1 MEEVREMEEVRF
13 NLKDFDRVSI
23 PISEYRELIE
33 AKCKAE
39 AEADRNLNDWAREK
53 RRADW
58 ADSELEELKAKFE
71 EERLKNKADR
81 AKASEQIDQ
90 FVDFINTND
99 LGDKF
104 SEFRKREQNGR
115 D

>member
-1 MEEVREMEEVRF
+1 MEE
-13 NLKDFDRVSI
+13 SI
-23 PISEYRELIE
+23 KNMVWISTGEYRELIE
-33 AKCKAE
+33 AKCEAE
-39 AEADRNLNDWAREK
+39 AEADKNLSDWALAR
-53 RRADW
+53 RRADR
-58 ADSELEELKAKFE
+58 AESELEELKAKFE
-71 EERLKNKADR
+71 EARLNTKADLG
-81 AKASEQIDQ
+81 KAREQIDQ

>member
-1 MEEVREMEEVRF
+1 MEEVRF
-13 NLKDFDRVSI
+13 KDMDRVSI
-23 PISEYRELIE
+23 PVQEYRELIE

-39 AEADRNLNDWAREK
+39 AEAEKNLSDWAREK

-58 ADSELEELKAKFE
+58 AESELEELKAKFE
-71 EERLKNKADR
+71 EARLNTKVALGKAR
-81 AKASEQIDQ
+81 EQIDQ

-104 SEFRKREQNGR
+104 SEFRKREQNGAV
-115 D
+115 